1 MRRLALA
8 ALLLCFVSTLAPAQ
22 TPATAAAANPE
33 ARATRAFNAARA
45 AGPLQLHAFLAN
57 MPKGA
62 DLHMH
67 LGGAVYAE
75 SFIAQAAADHLCVN
89 TTTFSFTKNVGTTRS
104 IPPQP
109 VCAAGDV
116 PAASAFGPDPKAQRL
131 YDALIN
137 SFSMRSF
144 VPTPGTSGHDQF
156 FATFARFSGLDKSH
170 VPEWLDEVAT
180 RSAAQNGQYLEIMQT
195 PTFSA
200 AAKVGYTLGW
210 PEVASGVHRD
220 ATPAELAHLRAPL

>member
-8 ALLLCFVSTLAPAQ
+8 VLHLCFVSTLAIAQ
-22 TPATAAAANPE
+22 APATAASANPE

-75 SFIAQAAADHLCVN
+75 SFIAQAAADRLCVN

-109 VCAAGDV
+109 VCAAGGV

-156 FATFARFSGLDKSH
+156 FATFARFGGTSKSH
-170 VPEWLDEVAT
+170 AGEWLDEVAS
-180 RSAAQNGQYLEIMQT
+180 RGAAQNEQYIELMDT
-195 PTFSA
+195 PDFSHA
-200 AAKVGYTLGW
+200 ARIAHDIGWNDDLG
-210 PEVASGVHRD
+210 
-220 ATPAELAHLRAPL
+220 